1 MAKYKCGDHWCTD
14 KELEQ
19 LEKLR
24 EGKLKIT
31 DSEEKE
37 GISIP
42 ELDLSPIHK
51 RFDEMAQ
58 SIEGV
63 KPPKIEHGSD
73 EWKAARK
80 RDLEHT
86 LFDECPDCTPV
97 RDEVL
102 QAKGK
107 RLADIETE
115 TPEAKEPEAE
125 VEAEEELETS
135 DHPQKGFKYDYDEKI
150 YVKK

>member
-1 MAKYKCGDHWCTD
+1 MAKYRCGDHWCTD
-14 KELEQ
+14 EELEQ

-24 EGKLKIT
+24 DGKLKIV
-31 DSEEKE
+31 DPEEKE
-37 GISIP
+37 GIP
-42 ELDLSPIHK
+42 APDLDLSPIHK

-80 RDLEHT
+80 RDLDHA
-86 LFDECPDCTPV
+86 LFDECSDCTPV

-102 QAKGK
+102 QSKGK
-107 RLADIETE
+107 RLADIEPE
-115 TPEAKEPEAE
+115 TIEPETEAE
-125 VEAEEELETS
+125 VETEEELETS
-135 DHPQKGFKYDYDEKI
+135 DHPQKGFKYDYDQKI